1 MSTLRSAEKP
11 RVLVSVGA
19 VRRSTG
25 SQGNNSFTTCRDQNS
40 LDLLI
45 RREKESLGE
54 ERKKKKKT
62 GHQNTRKQGGEVSQ
76 KKRWH
81 LNLMGQRTAWR
92 KPKTQVRLWV
102 TWLPHEARQVVDPS
116 VANVGQSRL
125 LFVLKRL
132 MLDLPVR
139 HVKICIR
146 EI

>member
-76 KKRWH
+76 KKKAASKPNGPTHRLAEAEDAGQALGH
-81 LNLMGQRTAWR
+81 L
-92 KPKTQVRLWV
+92 
-102 TWLPHEARQVVDPS
+102 
-116 VANVGQSRL
+116 VAT
-125 LFVLKRL
+125 
-132 MLDLPVR
+132 
-139 HVKICIR
+139 
-146 EI
+146 